1 MARLIAYLIVGMVCA
16 VGPLFLVIATVLS
29 IRTAGLVSVT
39 VGADG
44 TIVEFQRAYSTRRSR
59 EVYLPVFRFVA
70 NDGRTYMIRAD
81 SGASFVPFKPGDH
94 VRILYFK
101 DHPETARINSIAQ
114 LWMPQLIL
122 GFFGLVFTSFS
133 VRIIRRR
140 PSRRNVTNTVINL

>member
-16 VGPLFLVIATVLS
+16 VGLLFLLIAIVLS
-29 IRTAGLVSVT
+29 IRTAGLVSAT
-39 VGADG
+39 VAADG

-70 NDGRTYMIRAD
+70 DDGHTYMLRAD
-81 SGASFVPFKPGDH
+81 SNASFVPFKQGDH

-122 GFFGLVFTSFS
+122 GFFGFVFTSFS

-140 PSRRNVTNTVINL
+140 PSCRNVTTTVISL